1 MEKEKSKKCY
11 VIFLTILLLLVIVFG
26 GLLARRMIND
36 EKVEGLYNKAY
47 DKEIKIDA
55 SLATQPLTDA
65 YIKGLNNFNIKADY
79 SNTDS
84 AYTKLINK
92 QMTEEET
99 LECLLALTIPV
110 EDRSIYR
117 ERYRVNSELIK
128 QDSKIEGIIK
138 TNTYSG
144 KISFEKLKQQ
154 IFSGESRVRGEEY
167 AEVGTEISRQIEAI
181 KLERN
186 I

>member
-1 MEKEKSKKCY
+1 
-11 VIFLTILLLLVIVFG
+11 
-26 GLLARRMIND
+26 
-36 EKVEGLYNKAY
+36 
-47 DKEIKIDA
+47 
-55 SLATQPLTDA
+55 
-65 YIKGLNNFNIKADY
+65 
-79 SNTDS
+79 
-84 AYTKLINK
+84 
-92 QMTEEET
+92 MTEEET